1 MKKDAPK
8 EIKTP
13 AVVQEI
19 FHDSFV
25 PRARAKNGR
34 SSSRA
39 PKKSSE
45 LNDAER
51 LRQIYRA
58 AAMLF
63 CEKGY
68 DATSM
73 NDIAEEVGITKAGVY
88 HFIKGS
94 KQDLLFEIINYG
106 LEALYSAVIQPA
118 KAIQEPEERLQFII
132 NNHVKIIISGSTPHG
147 YNPVTIVVEEVSA
160 LSPAQIRAVNE
171 RKRVYL
177 ELLRQTL
184 QELKDRQKLRDID
197 ITVAAFSLLAS
208 IVWIARWYVPTGRL
222 SPDDIATE
230 ISKMIFGGV
239 LKTASATNES

>member
-1 MKKDAPK
+1 MKKDGVK
-8 EIKTP
+8 EITTP

-25 PRARAKNGR
+25 PRTRVKTGR
-34 SSSRA
+34 SQSRS

-118 KAIQEPEERLQFII
+118 KTIQDPEERLQFII

-160 LSPAQIRAVNE
+160 LSPAQIQLVNE
-171 RKRVYL
+171 RKRIYF
-177 ELLRQTL
+177 ELLRHTL
-184 QELKDRQKLRDID
+184 QELKECQKLRDID
-197 ITVAAFSLLAS
+197 ITVAAFSILAS

-222 SPDDIATE
+222 SPEDVATE
-230 ISKMIFGGV
+230 ISKMIFGGL
-239 LKTASATNES
+239 LKNSSPPIET